1 MSVSLQAPLTTATPA
16 WANQNVLDNSRRQ
29 ELTQSEI
36 RLETPRAPSAPAE
49 TTGSGA
55 MDEQSP
61 TAVPGS
67 RPAAY
72 ASPDERLAGSA
83 RIAVARAGGA
93 ETGNPTLAAGAGAGT
108 GITAAMAGPAAPKD
122 AMSPA
127 LPNGAPDAANDASA
141 NQRRL
146 DASYG
151 YTSSSYANNNQ
162 AMDLIQVA

>member
-1 MSVSLQAPLTTATPA
+1 MSVSVQAPLTTATPI
-16 WANQNVLDNSRRQ
+16 WANQNALDNSRRQ

-67 RPAAY
+67 QPAAY

-93 ETGNPTLAAGAGAGT
+93 ETGDPTRTAGAGAGT
-108 GITAAMAGPAAPKD
+108 LTMAGATAPRET
-122 AMSPA
+122 MSPA
-127 LPNGAPDAANDASA
+127 LPSGAPDAANDASA
-141 NQRRL
+141 NQRRI

-151 YTSSSYANNNQ
+151 YTSSSYANDNQ
-162 AMDLIQVA
+162 AMDLSQVA